1 MNTSNISNF
10 LDIGNNNKII
20 YNTNFLDYINNE
32 SSVLYFSD
40 NSNFIDKLYQL
51 YISNHIKNLFI
62 ISNTYN

>member
-32 SSVLYFSD
+32 SP
-40 NSNFIDKLYQL
+40 
-51 YISNHIKNLFI
+51 
-62 ISNTYN
+62 